1 MEEAAH
7 PYVPRDLKLPG
18 YVPISMSMSSILTIY
33 LASSLFLVTLVWFLF
48 GRKKTQLDKL
58 LMCWWAFTGLTHLV
72 LEGYFVFSPEFF
84 KDNTSCYLAEVWK
97 EYSKGDSRYAGRDS
111 AVIAVEG
118 ITAVIEGPASLL
130 AVKRYAIAKE
140 KSYSYVL
147 QLAVS
152 LRQLYG
158 CLVYFITVFLEGD
171 NFATNSFYYYSY
183 YIGANGWW
191 VLIPLLIS
199 YRCWKKICETA
210 DNVETKTKKKKKKIR

>member
-18 YVPISMSMSSILTIY
+18 YVPISMSMSSILTVY
-33 LASSLFLVTLVWFLF
+33 LGSSLFVVSLVWFLF
-48 GRKKTQLDKL
+48 GRKNSQLDKL
-58 LMCWWAFTGLTHLV
+58 LMCWWAFTGLTHMV

-84 KDNTSCYLAEVWK
+84 KDNTSCYLAEVCKK

-130 AVKRYAIAKE
+130 AVYAIAKG

-152 LRQLYG
+152 LGQLYG
-158 CLVYFITVFLEGD
+158 CLVYFITAFLEGD
-171 NFATNSFYYYSY
+171 NFATNAFYYYSY

-199 YRCWKKICETA
+199 YRSWIKICETS
-210 DNVETKTKKKKKKIR
+210 DNVDTKTQKKKKKIP

>member
-1 MEEAAH
+1 
-7 PYVPRDLKLPG
+7 
-18 YVPISMSMSSILTIY
+18 MSMSSILTVY
-33 LASSLFLVTLVWFLF
+33 LGSSLFVVSLVWFLF
-48 GRKKTQLDKL
+48 GKIQFPPLHLRKNSQLDKL
-58 LMCWWAFTGLTHLV
+58 LMCWWAFTGLTHMV
-72 LEGYFVFSPEFF
+72 LEGYFVFSPSFS
-84 KDNTSCYLAEVWK
+84 KTTLLVISLKSVRK

-130 AVKRYAIAKE
+130 AVYAIAKG

-152 LRQLYG
+152 LGQLYG
-158 CLVYFITVFLEGD
+158 CLVYFITAFLEGD
-171 NFATNSFYYYSY
+171 NFATNAFYYYSY

-199 YRCWKKICETA
+199 YRSWIKICETS
-210 DNVETKTKKKKKKIR
+210 DNVDTKTQKKKKKSLECSSLFVVLIFG

>member
-18 YVPISMSMSSILTIY
+18 YVPISMSMSTILAVY
-33 LASSLFLVTLVWFLF
+33 LGASLLVVSLVWLLL
-48 GRKKTQLDKL
+48 GRKKAKVEKL
-58 LMCWWAFTGLTHLV
+58 LMCWWAFTGLTHII
-72 LEGYFVFSPEFF
+72 LEGYFVFTPEFF

-111 AVIAVEG
+111 AIVSIEG
-118 ITAVIEGPASLL
+118 ITAVIVGPVCLL
-130 AVKRYAIAKE
+130 AIYAIAKE

-147 QLAVS
+147 QLAIS
-152 LRQLYG
+152 LGQLYG
-158 CLVYFITVFLEGD
+158 CLVYFITAILEGD

-191 VLIPLLIS
+191 ILIPLLIS
-199 YRCWKKICETA
+199 FRCWKKICA
-210 DNVETKTKKKKKKIR
+210 AVANNIVETKTKTKKKLR